1 MNYKKFLA
9 GTLAVCMTASLVAC
23 GDSTS
28 DTTTASTDS
37 GNDSA
42 ETTAEGVVTTEAT
55 EWTGDAVEVETEGY
69 QKLDVDIDGQT
80 MKWLGIYDLNPT
92 NDSPERSVELALF
105 EDTYGASIRDLRLEV
120 GFSIFCSIRCLRLEV
135 GFSILYLPSSKSYRC
150 AASSL
155 LTAFSTNLFKLIS
168 CAAAKIAAS
177 LCSSGEMRTL
187 KQPL

>member
-1 MNYKKFLA
+1 MSMPPTIAKYGNTFDNNTPPF
-9 GTLAVCMTASLVAC
+9 GSLRLEVGYSIFC
-23 GDSTS
+23 SIR
-28 DTTTASTDS
+28 DS
-37 GNDSA
+37 GF
-42 ETTAEGVVTTEAT
+42 
-55 EWTGDAVEVETEGY
+55 EVGY
-69 QKLDVDIDGQT
+69 SI
-80 MKWLGIYDLNPT
+80 
-92 NDSPERSVELALF
+92 F
-105 EDTYGASIRDLRLEV
+105 CSIRDLRLEV